1 METLQGDVGA
11 NSQSL
16 KIAVLTNHFS
26 GFDALSG
33 LDLSRVP
40 VSLLITN
47 DTESHNGIISGGVE
61 LENLGV
67 EILKLKS
74 FDMSED
80 VENLISLEMD
90 ILLVMGFQRLV
101 PRGVIDSVKLGA
113 FGFHGSSEFLPKGR
127 GRSPINWELIAG
139 KDRFISHMFRLEPD
153 ADSGE
158 IFDHFIFDINDFD
171 DCKTVYYK
179 ASISMRRMLERTVP
193 KIINGT
199 PSGKT
204 QEGEPTFFPKRS
216 QKDGRIDWSMGTI
229 QIHNWVRALTRPYP
243 GAFSGGI
250 TIWRGQP
257 FTDVLVDEGSV
268 PGEVIETFNYGDFL
282 VRTGDGSFL
291 VIDHEGPLPDV
302 GEILGD

>member
-1 METLQGDVGA
+1 METMQGDVGT

-33 LDLSRVP
+33 LDISKVP

-47 DTESHNGIISGGVE
+47 DIESHNGIISGGVG

-90 ILLVMGFQRLV
+90 ILLVMGYQRLV
-101 PRGVIDSVKLGA
+101 PRAVIDSVKLGA

-139 KDRFISHMFRLEPD
+139 KNRFISHMFRLEPD

-193 KIINGT
+193 KIIKGT
-199 PSGKT
+199 SSSKS

-216 QKDGRIDWSMGTI
+216 PKDGLIDWSLGTL

-257 FTDVLVDEGSV
+257 FTDMLVDQRSV

-291 VIDHEGPLPDV
+291 VIDHDGPTPDV
-302 GEILGD
+302 GEVLGD

>member
-1 METLQGDVGA
+1 MSSMVRDVGTT
-11 NSQSL
+11 SKSL

-33 LDLSRVP
+33 LDLSKVP
-40 VSLLITN
+40 VNLLITN
-47 DTESHNGIISGGVE
+47 DIESHNGTISGAVE
-61 LENLGV
+61 LESLGV

-74 FDMSED
+74 FDMSEY
-80 VENLISLEMD
+80 VENLISLEID
-90 ILLVMGFQRLV
+90 ILLVMGYQRLV
-101 PRGVIDSVKLGA
+101 PKEVIDSVKLGA
-113 FGFHGSSEFLPKGR
+113 FGFHGSSRPLPKGR

-139 KDRFISHMFRLEPD
+139 KDRFISHMFRLETD

-199 PSGKT
+199 SSGKK

-216 QKDGRIDWSMGTI
+216 QKDGRIDWSMGTL
-229 QIHNWVRALTRPYP
+229 QIHNWIRALTRPYP

-257 FTDVLVDEGSV
+257 FTDMLVDEDSV
-268 PGEVIETFNYGDFL
+268 PGEVIEKFNYGDFL

-291 VIDHEGPLPDV
+291 VIDHDGPLPDV

>member
-1 METLQGDVGA
+1 METMQGDVGT

-33 LDLSRVP
+33 LDISKVP

-47 DTESHNGIISGGVE
+47 DIESHNGIISGGVG

-90 ILLVMGFQRLV
+90 ILLVMGYQRLV
-101 PRGVIDSVKLGA
+101 PRAVIDSVKLGA

-139 KDRFISHMFRLEPD
+139 KNRFISHMFRLEPD

-158 IFDHFIFDINDFD
+158 IIDHFIFDINDFD

-193 KIINGT
+193 KIIKGT
-199 PSGKT
+199 SSSKS

-216 QKDGRIDWSMGTI
+216 PKDGLIDWSLGTL

-257 FTDVLVDEGSV
+257 FTDMLVDQRSV

-291 VIDHEGPLPDV
+291 VIDHDGPTPDV
-302 GEILGD
+302 GEVLGD

>member
-1 METLQGDVGA
+1 MDSLLGAAGA

-33 LDLSRVP
+33 LDLSKVP

-47 DTESHNGIISGGVE
+47 DIESHNGIISGGVE